1 MKKIMT
7 FALMVALANGALAH
21 SKIEETTPANGATI
35 TTVPAEIGLNFSKN
49 IRLTRIEMAHEEHSA
64 VSLDLGDQTSFDQA
78 FTIPLPSNGT
88 GTYVIEWRGLGEDG
102 HAMQGA
108 FSFTVE

>member
-64 VSLDLGDQTSFDQA
+64 VSLDLGDQTSFSQA

-102 HAMQGA
+102 HAMQGE